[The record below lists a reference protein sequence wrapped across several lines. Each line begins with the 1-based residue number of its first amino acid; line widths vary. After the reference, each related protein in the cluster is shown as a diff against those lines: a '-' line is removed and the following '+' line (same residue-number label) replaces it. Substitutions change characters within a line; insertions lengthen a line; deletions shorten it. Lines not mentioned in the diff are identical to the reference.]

1 MDEKKEKIV
10 EISNIKAKLE
20 EKNIVNDKL
29 NNKLKRVEEENK
41 KGISLYNKILANA
54 NNLNL
59 NADEDKNSNGMK
71 DNDNNINDDNI
82 NINNE
87 TQNVNNIIIETLK
100 NKNEE
105 LTKEE
110 LFNFMRKLGY
120 RPSDLELREMME
132 EVAKEHPGQ
141 ITYEEFKYI
150 LSKPIKDELT
160 VNSTIEAFS
169 VFDKMMKGKIKKDDL
184 KNILLSRGEQNMI
197 EEEIQDLL
205 DHYVDF
211 DENGE
216 IDYKNFV
223 KKTFDLFK

>member
-1 MDEKKEKIV
+1 MSSDVSNEDKKNASNMYEIQEKKESKQ
-10 EISNIKAKLE
+10 SQK
-20 EKNIVNDKL
+20 
-29 NNKLKRVEEENK
+29 
-41 KGISLYNKILANA
+41 S
-54 NNLNL
+54 
-59 NADEDKNSNGMK
+59 SS
-71 DNDNNINDDNI
+71 
-82 NINNE
+82 
-87 TQNVNNIIIETLK
+87 NVNNKEELELK
-100 NKNEE
+100 SSQSENTNNNESYVTEENEE
-105 LTKEE
+105 SDEEEGEEDEFEEEYLEAFNRLDEDHSGTITKEE

-184 KNILLSRGEQNMI
+184 KNILLSRGEQNMT

>member
-1 MDEKKEKIV
+1 MSSDMSNDEKKNSSNMYEIQEKK
-10 EISNIKAKLE
+10 ESKQSQK
-20 EKNIVNDKL
+20 
-29 NNKLKRVEEENK
+29 
-41 KGISLYNKILANA
+41 S
-54 NNLNL
+54 
-59 NADEDKNSNGMK
+59 SS
-71 DNDNNINDDNI
+71 
-82 NINNE
+82 
-87 TQNVNNIIIETLK
+87 NVNNKEELEIKSSQSENT
-100 NKNEE
+100 NNNESYVTEENEE
-105 LTKEE
+105 SDEEEGEEDEFEEEYLEAFNRLDEDHSGTITKEE

-132 EVAKEHPGQ
+132 EFAKEHPGQ

-184 KNILLSRGEQNMI
+184 KNILLSRGEQNMT

>member
-1 MDEKKEKIV
+1 MSSDMSNDEKKNSSNMYEIQEKK
-10 EISNIKAKLE
+10 ESKQSQKSSSN
-20 EKNIVNDKL
+20 V
-29 NNKLKRVEEENK
+29 NNKEELEIK
-41 KGISLYNKILANA
+41 SSQSENA
-54 NNLNL
+54 NNNESYLTEENEESDEEEGEEDEFEEEYL
-59 NADEDKNSNGMK
+59 EAFNRLDEDHSGT
-71 DNDNNINDDNI
+71 I
-82 NINNE
+82 
-87 TQNVNNIIIETLK
+87 
-100 NKNEE
+100 
-105 LTKEE
+105 TKEE

-132 EVAKEHPGQ
+132 EVVKEHPGQ

-184 KNILLSRGEQNMI
+184 KNILLSRGEQNMT

-205 DHYVDF
+205 DQYVDF

>member
-1 MDEKKEKIV
+1 MSSESNDEKKNSSNMYEIQEKKESKQSQV
-10 EISNIKAKLE
+10 S
-20 EKNIVNDKL
+20 
-29 NNKLKRVEEENK
+29 
-41 KGISLYNKILANA
+41 SSNA
-54 NNLNL
+54 NNKEDKEDIDIKSSQTIEKDNNESYLSEENEESDEEGEEDEFEEEYL
-59 NADEDKNSNGMK
+59 EAFNRLDEDHSGT
-71 DNDNNINDDNI
+71 I
-82 NINNE
+82 
-87 TQNVNNIIIETLK
+87 
-100 NKNEE
+100 
-105 LTKEE
+105 TKEE

-160 VNSTIEAFS
+160 VNSTIEAFA
-169 VFDKMMKGKIKKDDL
+169 VFDKRIKGKIKKEDL
-184 KNILLSRGEQNMI
+184 KNILLTRGEQNMT

-223 KKTFDLFK
+223 KKTFELFK

>member
-1 MDEKKEKIV
+1 MSSDVSNEDKKNASNMYEIQEKKESKISQMSSSKINNKEDV
-10 EISNIKAKLE
+10 DIKSSQSIE
-20 EKNIVNDKL
+20 NNNNNNDKESY
-29 NNKLKRVEEENK
+29 VTEEDEESDEEEEEEQDEFEEEFMEAFNR
-41 KGISLYNKILANA
+41 L
-54 NNLNL
+54 
-59 NADEDKNSNGMK
+59 DEDHSGT
-71 DNDNNINDDNI
+71 I
-82 NINNE
+82 
-87 TQNVNNIIIETLK
+87 
-100 NKNEE
+100 
-105 LTKEE
+105 TKEE

-132 EVAKEHPGQ
+132 EVAKDHPGQ
-141 ITYEEFKYI
+141 ITYNEFKYI

-169 VFDKMMKGKIKKDDL
+169 VFDKMMKGKIKKEDL
-184 KNILLSRGEQNMI
+184 KNILLTRGEQNMT

>member
-1 MDEKKEKIV
+1 MSSDASDEDKKNASNMYEIQEKKESKISQMSSSKV
-10 EISNIKAKLE
+10 NNKEDVDIKSSQSIE
-20 EKNIVNDKL
+20 NNNNNNDKESY
-29 NNKLKRVEEENK
+29 VTEEDEESEEEEEEEQDEFEEEFMEAFNR
-41 KGISLYNKILANA
+41 L
-54 NNLNL
+54 
-59 NADEDKNSNGMK
+59 DEDHSGT
-71 DNDNNINDDNI
+71 I
-82 NINNE
+82 
-87 TQNVNNIIIETLK
+87 
-100 NKNEE
+100 
-105 LTKEE
+105 TKEE

-132 EVAKEHPGQ
+132 EVAKDHPGQ
-141 ITYEEFKYI
+141 ITYNEFKYI

-169 VFDKMMKGKIKKDDL
+169 VFDKMMKGKIKKEDL
-184 KNILLSRGEQNMI
+184 KNILLTRGEQNMT

>member
-1 MDEKKEKIV
+1 MKRRTHQTCMKSKKKKKVNKVKNQVQMQIKEEL
-10 EISNIKAKLE
+10 EIKSSQSE
-20 EKNIVNDKL
+20 
-29 NNKLKRVEEENK
+29 
-41 KGISLYNKILANA
+41 NA
-54 NNLNL
+54 NNNESYVTEENEESDEEEGEEDEFEEEYLEAFNRL
-59 NADEDKNSNGMK
+59 DEDHSGT
-71 DNDNNINDDNI
+71 I
-82 NINNE
+82 
-87 TQNVNNIIIETLK
+87 
-100 NKNEE
+100 
-105 LTKEE
+105 TKEE
-110 LFNFMRKLGY
+110 LSNFMRKCGY
-120 RPSDLELREMME
+120 KPSDLELREMME

-184 KNILLSRGEQNMI
+184 KNILLSRGEQNMT

>member
-1 MDEKKEKIV
+1 MSSEGSNDEKKNASNMYEIQEKK
-10 EISNIKAKLE
+10 ESKQSQMSNS
-20 EKNIVNDKL
+20 NT
-29 NNKLKRVEEENK
+29 NNKEDIDIKSSQTIEKDNNNESYLSEENEESDEEEGEEDEFEEEYLEAFNR
-41 KGISLYNKILANA
+41 L
-54 NNLNL
+54 
-59 NADEDKNSNGMK
+59 DEDHSGT
-71 DNDNNINDDNI
+71 I
-82 NINNE
+82 
-87 TQNVNNIIIETLK
+87 
-100 NKNEE
+100 
-105 LTKEE
+105 TKEE

-150 LSKPIKDELT
+150 LSKPIKDEMT
-160 VNSTIEAFS
+160 VNSTIEAFAI
-169 VFDKMMKGKIKKDDL
+169 FDKKMKGKIKKEDL
-184 KNILLSRGEQNMI
+184 KNILLTRGEQNMT

>member
-1 MDEKKEKIV
+1 MYEIQEKKV
-10 EISNIKAKLE
+10 SRISQM
-20 EKNIVNDKL
+20 
-29 NNKLKRVEEENK
+29 
-41 KGISLYNKILANA
+41 S
-54 NNLNL
+54 
-59 NADEDKNSNGMK
+59 SS
-71 DNDNNINDDNI
+71 
-82 NINNE
+82 
-87 TQNVNNIIIETLK
+87 NVNNKEDIDDKSSQSIK
-100 NKNEE
+100 NNNNNNNDNESYVTEENEE
-105 LTKEE
+105 SDEEEEEEQDEFEEEFMEAFNRLDEDHSGTITKEE

-132 EVAKEHPGQ
+132 EVAKDHPGQ
-141 ITYEEFKYI
+141 ITYDEFKYI

-169 VFDKMMKGKIKKDDL
+169 VFDKMMKGKIKKEDL
-184 KNILLSRGEQNMI
+184 KNILLTRGEQNMT

-223 KKTFDLFK
+223 KKTFDIFKIKKYLFKNIKCFLNFL

>member
-1 MDEKKEKIV
+1 MSSDSMKEDKNNATEMFEIKESREKESKQSQKSS
-10 EISNIKAKLE
+10 SN
-20 EKNIVNDKL
+20 V
-29 NNKLKRVEEENK
+29 NNKEELEIK
-41 KGISLYNKILANA
+41 SSQSENA
-54 NNLNL
+54 NNNESYLSEENEESDEEEGEEDEFEEEYL
-59 NADEDKNSNGMK
+59 EAFNRLDEDHSGT
-71 DNDNNINDDNI
+71 I
-82 NINNE
+82 
-87 TQNVNNIIIETLK
+87 
-100 NKNEE
+100 
-105 LTKEE
+105 TKEE

-184 KNILLSRGEQNMI
+184 KNILLSRGEQNMT

>member
-1 MDEKKEKIV
+1 MSSDASDEDKKNASNMYEIQEKKESKRSQMSSSKINNKEDV
-10 EISNIKAKLE
+10 DIKSSQSIE
-20 EKNIVNDKL
+20 NNNNNNDKESY
-29 NNKLKRVEEENK
+29 VTEEDEESEEEEEEEQDEFEEEFMEAFNR
-41 KGISLYNKILANA
+41 L
-54 NNLNL
+54 
-59 NADEDKNSNGMK
+59 DEDHSGT
-71 DNDNNINDDNI
+71 I
-82 NINNE
+82 
-87 TQNVNNIIIETLK
+87 
-100 NKNEE
+100 
-105 LTKEE
+105 TKEE

-132 EVAKEHPGQ
+132 EVAKDHPGQ
-141 ITYEEFKYI
+141 ITYNEFKYI

-169 VFDKMMKGKIKKDDL
+169 VFDKMMKGKIKKEDL
-184 KNILLSRGEQNMI
+184 KNILLTRGEQNMT

>member
-1 MDEKKEKIV
+1 MSSDMSNDEKKNSSNMYEIQEKK
-10 EISNIKAKLE
+10 ESKQSQKSSSN
-20 EKNIVNDKL
+20 V
-29 NNKLKRVEEENK
+29 NNKEELEIK
-41 KGISLYNKILANA
+41 SSQSENA
-54 NNLNL
+54 NNNESYLTEENEESDEEEGEEDEFEEEYL
-59 NADEDKNSNGMK
+59 EAFNRLDEDHSGT
-71 DNDNNINDDNI
+71 I
-82 NINNE
+82 
-87 TQNVNNIIIETLK
+87 
-100 NKNEE
+100 
-105 LTKEE
+105 TKEE

-184 KNILLSRGEQNMI
+184 KNILLSRGEQNMT